1 MELEGATIGAQSA
14 KGVLDDLS
22 IDTSNPSVSQV
33 FWMDLF
39 SMLWWIWSEKSLVTY
54 CHDTVEKIRQNIFR
68 GQWRL
73 VPTEQNPA
81 DTICRGTKTVNKFLG
96 SDLWFHGRR
105 FLYLSRDVW
114 PTNPQRIVMDVEAK
128 REMIKAMK
136 HLLFLVAQA
145 DLDWFEGRPWWDP
158 DRFLASLVIFI

>member
-1 MELEGATIGAQSA
+1 MDRPSTIRQVIFNNKIAPRKQKQTIPLKELEGATIGAQSA

-105 FLYLSRDVW
+105 FLYLSRDV
-114 PTNPQRIVMDVEAK
+114 
-128 REMIKAMK
+128 
-136 HLLFLVAQA
+136 
-145 DLDWFEGRPWWDP
+145 
-158 DRFLASLVIFI
+158 